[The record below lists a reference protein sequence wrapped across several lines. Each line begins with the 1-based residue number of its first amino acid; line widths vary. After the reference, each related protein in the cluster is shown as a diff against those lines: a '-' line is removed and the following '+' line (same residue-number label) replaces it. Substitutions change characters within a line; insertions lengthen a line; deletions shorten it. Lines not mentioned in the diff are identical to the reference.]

1 MTFLWPAMLWWLL
14 ALPVVIGAFVWL
26 RRRRRAAYRLLPAAF
41 MRQQATSVGAGQS
54 SHPFVSPLR
63 YLPPVLFVAAIA
75 LLIGATARPVTVLT
89 LPVQHE
95 TVILA
100 MDVSGS
106 MRADDIKPTRIEAAQ
121 AAAKAFIAE
130 QPRST
135 RVGIVTFAGS
145 ASLVQP
151 PTLDRN
157 DLHAALDRIQ
167 LQRATA
173 LGSALVIS
181 LAAIFP
187 DDGIDLARLEA
198 RQRSAPRPGDA
209 GGRGP
214 GGRGSAPGSAGSAP
228 GSAGSAPGSAGSAP
242 GSAGSAVGG
251 AGAPAVAIAPG
262 GYASAAIVLLSDGT
276 ATTGYDPLEA
286 AKLAASKGVR
296 VYTVGIGTPGGAV
309 LRHDGWSMRVTL
321 DEKSLKQIAAITDG
335 EYFQATSAPDLAGI
349 YSSLSSRFMLEQQRM
364 EVTSLVALAG
374 MLFALM
380 AGGLSVLWYNRI
392 L

>member
-1 MTFLWPAMLWWLL
+1 MTFLWPAMLWGLV
-14 ALPVVIGAFVWL
+14 ALPVAIAAFVWL
-26 RRRRRAAYRLLPAAF
+26 RRRRGAANRRLPAAF
-41 MRQQATSVGAGQS
+41 MRPQATSGRPGDRGGRL
-54 SHPFVSPLR
+54 PLSAR
-63 YLPPVLFVAAIA
+63 AWRHLPPVLFVAAVA

-121 AAAKAFIAE
+121 EAARSFIAE
-130 QPRST
+130 QPRTT
-135 RVGIVTFAGS
+135 RIGIVTFAGS

-157 DLHAALDRIQ
+157 ELHAALDRIQ

-198 RQRSAPRPGDA
+198 RQRRAQRPGEA
-209 GGRGP
+209 
-214 GGRGSAPGSAGSAP
+214 
-228 GSAGSAPGSAGSAP
+228 
-242 GSAGSAVGG
+242 GG
-251 AGAPAVAIAPG
+251 AGSGSPPGGGGPLAGSTGAPAAAAIAPG

-309 LRHDGWSMRVTL
+309 LRHEGWSMRVTL

-335 EYFQATSAPDLAGI
+335 EYFQASSAPDLAGI
-349 YSSLSSRFMLEQQRM
+349 YRSLSSRFMLEQQRM
-364 EVTSLVALAG
+364 EVTSLVAFVG
-374 MLFALM
+374 MLFALL
-380 AGGLSVLWYNRI
+380 AAGLSVLWYNRI